1 MLAHETD
8 RFGWASLG
16 AWDPADGCVGVHAT
30 NGMKLRSA
38 LIATSPPAHN
48 GSLPPS
54 LPPSPMP
61 LPQHLEKE
69 HQEKTKVKNIQTVEL
84 GRHEMDTW

>member
-1 MLAHETD
+1 M
-8 RFGWASLG
+8 
-16 AWDPADGCVGVHAT
+16 
-30 NGMKLRSA
+30 A
-38 LIATSPPAHN
+38 L
-48 GSLPPS
+48 S